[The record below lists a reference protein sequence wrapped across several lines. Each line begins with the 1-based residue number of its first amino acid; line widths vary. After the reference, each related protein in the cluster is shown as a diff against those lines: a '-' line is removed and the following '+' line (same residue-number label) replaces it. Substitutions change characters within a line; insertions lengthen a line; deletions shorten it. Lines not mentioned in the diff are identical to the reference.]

1 MGIGW
6 ENGIAD
12 ISVLDVVADT
22 QKLSCKEARVQGHPG
37 LHLKFREGLQ
47 RETVSQ
53 KKRRKDTWG
62 EKKREKGRGGGMGEE
77 QGEGGERKGQKRR
90 YAFLPDGV

>member
-6 ENGIAD
+6 ENGIAN
-12 ISVLDVVADT
+12 ISELDVVADT

-53 KKRRKDTWG
+53 KKK
-62 EKKREKGRGGGMGEE
+62 EKGYMGREE
-77 QGEGGERKGQKRR
+77 ERKGERR
-90 YAFLPDGV
+90 RDG

>member
-6 ENGIAD
+6 ENGIAN
-12 ISVLDVVADT
+12 ISELGVVADT
-22 QKLSCKEARVQGHPG
+22 QKLSCGEARVQGHPG

-53 KKRRKDTWG
+53 KKRRKNTWG
-62 EKKREKGRGGGMGEE
+62 EKKREKGRGGG
-77 QGEGGERKGQKRR
+77 
-90 YAFLPDGV
+90 DG